1 MLGVLVVGE
10 DVDVGEADEGLP
22 APELG
27 LVPHELP
34 HEVAAHVERETRE
47 AGQHLASLP
56 PLVGPDHQVDVVV
69 PRDEAVVAVD
79 AQQRALRHEV
89 ADVEDVEGLGED
101 EEGVEHLPLLLRRQR
116 GLEVLH
122 LPQVLGGELPPH
134 LLQPGVPVLLRVHRQ
149 RLRVDLLQQVQ
160 VGPHALAAVGV
171 RGAVDV
177 VEQVEDVD
185 TQQLKGVKVVPG
197 LVPQAGRHQE
207 VAERGDEKDDEG
219 DDGDDLQLGDDLL
232 SREAAGSSEA
242 IAPRHAARGPR
253 SSSTLSTRLSGTGA
267 PLSRPSTSLSGTGA
281 PLSRPSTRL
290 SGTRAPLSGPLRGLL
305 WC

>member
-1 MLGVLVVGE
+1 M
-10 DVDVGEADEGLP
+10 
-22 APELG
+22 
-27 LVPHELP
+27 
-34 HEVAAHVERETRE
+34 
-47 AGQHLASLP
+47 
-56 PLVGPDHQVDVVV
+56 
-69 PRDEAVVAVD
+69 
-79 AQQRALRHEV
+79 
-89 ADVEDVEGLGED
+89 
-101 EEGVEHLPLLLRRQR
+101 
-116 GLEVLH
+116 LH
-122 LPQVLGGELPPH
+122 LPQVLGGELPSH

-185 TQQLKGVKVVPG
+185 TQQLQGVEVVPG

-207 VAERGDEKDDEG
+207 VAERGDEKDDED

-232 SREAAGSSEA
+232 SREAAGSGEA
-242 IAPRHAARGPR
+242 IAPRHAARGPH
-253 SSSTLSTRLSGTGA
+253 SSSTLST
-267 PLSRPSTSLSGTGA
+267 PLSGTGA

-290 SGTRAPLSGPLRGLL
+290 SGTEAPLSGLLRGLL